1 MCMWHKQPM
10 KIEGACRLVSIVAC
24 CQWHFMRLLLKCSD
38 HKNSNFLKAK
48 ILNLQNIDPL

>member
-1 MCMWHKQPM
+1 M